1 MCKFAYRLEDIN
13 LSQTKKATV
22 VTFGNFKGGTGKTTN
37 STMIAYALSNMG
49 YKVLLSDQDP
59 QANATSLFLKTKS
72 ELTGEIVSFKKTL
85 MSAIQEEN
93 LEEIVTE
100 IKENLYLLP
109 SFSDFALYPRFLE
122 KKFSDEVDRVQYFSK
137 LIETIKSEFD
147 FIFIDVPPTISIIT
161 DSALYASDFVVV
173 VLQTQE
179 RSLQGAEVF
188 TKYLQS
194 LIDDFGANLDII
206 GILPVL
212 LKNGAA
218 VDLATLENAK
228 EIFGEENLFKIV
240 VKNMERLKRFDITG
254 ITDEDM
260 HDRRVHDSYTG
271 IANEFL
277 SRLNAELEGVESK

>member
-1 MCKFAYRLEDIN
+1 MKNDN
-13 LSQTKKATV
+13 KATV

-37 STMIAYALSNMG
+37 STMIAYALADLG

-59 QANATSLFLKTKS
+59 QANATSLYLKTKS
-72 ELTGEIVSFKKTL
+72 EISGEIVSFKKTL

-93 LEEIVTE
+93 LEEIITE
-100 IKENLYLLP
+100 VKENLYLLP

-122 KKFSDEVDRVQYFSK
+122 KKFPNEVDRVQYFSK
-137 LIETIKSEFD
+137 LLGSVKNDFD
-147 FIFIDVPPTISIIT
+147 FIFIDVPPTSSIIT

-188 TKYLQS
+188 TQYLQG
-194 LIDDFGANLDII
+194 LIDDYGANLDII

-228 EIFGEENLFKIV
+228 EIFGEENLFDIV

-254 ITDEDM
+254 ITDNDM
-260 HDRRVHDSYTG
+260 HDRRVHNSYKA
-271 IANEFL
+271 IAEEFIE
-277 SRLNAELEGVESK
+277 RLNAELEGVKR